1 MDDFLALVRQ
11 LAKEKRI
18 AGFIK
23 PEGQFK
29 GEIKDVYVRRI
40 V

>member
-1 MDDFLALVRQ
+1 MDDFLGIVRQ
-11 LAKEKRI
+11 LAKEKRL

-23 PEGQFK
+23 PEGQLK
-29 GEIKDVYVRRI
+29 GEIKDAYVRRI